1 MIVRPSLGHV
11 FRSSPSAQPA
21 GFPLRRTA
29 TLAGAATL
37 MLLLAACGG
46 GSGGSSR
53 DKAVSS
59 SPTPPTNQAQ
69 NAGTGPPALPI
80 FDEEINRDSASSGE
94 RTRRSLYVIIVEIEE
109 QVGKLD
115 YSG

>member
-1 MIVRPSLGHV
+1 MILRPSLGHV
-11 FRSSPSAQPA
+11 SRSSPSAQPA

-59 SPTPPTNQAQ
+59 SPPPTDEP
-69 NAGTGPPALPI
+69 GT
-80 FDEEINRDSASSGE
+80 E
-94 RTRRSLYVIIVEIEE
+94 RRHDRHGLVIE
-109 QVGKLD
+109 QRNNE
-115 YSG
+115 